1 MLHWGYTL
9 LIIAVAW
16 FIVYLLG
23 RYLKVDERFDWTFG
37 PLFLLMRTKRFNKII
52 KRIAKKYARFWRVF
66 GNISIFFGLL
76 MTLAS
81 IGLLVFSLVNF
92 FIPVIPGADGPTV
105 GLIIPGVTISFRT
118 FLFLII
124 PIILTMVPHELAH
137 GVVSHADGVELKST
151 GLAFFAIFFG
161 AFVELD
167 EEDLIKSSYKTRMR
181 TFAAGMFP
189 NLLLGLLTIPF
200 LIFSANIVAPFY
212 YPADGVLIHEVVKDT
227 PADTAGLKRGIAIF
241 DINSTHIYS
250 YENFSN
256 YMNITKP
263 NQLIILNTTEGTF
276 NIHLDPHPDFNE
288 SGYLGVRTIPYQ
300 EPKFPWAWKFFPY
313 IFDQTIMWTLVVA
326 FGSVLF
332 NALPI
337 PFVLDG
343 DKLLSSFLFQYM
355 KNKRLALIILDIFR
369 FLALALFLA
378 VLIIPLFK
386 YGFVPF
392 G

>member
-9 LIIAVAW
+9 LIIAVIW

-23 RYLKVDERFDWTFG
+23 RYLKVDEKFDWTLG

-92 FIPVIPGADGPTV
+92 FKPIIPVTGPTV

-118 FLFLII
+118 FMYLII

-151 GLAFFAIFFG
+151 GLVFFAIFFG
-161 AFVELD
+161 AFVEP
-167 EEDLIKSSYKTRMR
+167 EEEGLIKSSYKTRMR

-189 NLLLGLLTIPF
+189 NLLLGLLTIPV

-212 YPADGVLIHEVVKDT
+212 YPADGVLIHEVVNDT
-227 PADTAGLKRGIAIF
+227 PADIEGLKRGIAIF
-241 DINSTHIYS
+241 DINSTHIDT
-250 YENFSN
+250 YETFSN
-256 YMNITKP
+256 YMNNTKP

-276 NIHLDPHPDFNE
+276 NIHLIPHPDFNQ

-300 EPKFPWAWKFFPY
+300 EPKFPWVWKFFPY
-313 IFDQTIMWTLVVA
+313 FFDQTIMWTLVVS

-355 KNKRLALIILDIFR
+355 KNKKLALIILDIFR

>member
-1 MLHWGYTL
+1 MHWGYTL
-9 LIIAVAW
+9 LIIAVIW
-16 FIVYLLG
+16 FIVYLVN
-23 RYLKVDERFDWTFG
+23 RYFKVDERFDWSFG

-81 IGLLVFSLVNF
+81 IGLLIFSLTNF
-92 FIPVIPGADGPTV
+92 FNPIIPMEGPTV
-105 GLIIPGVTISFRT
+105 GIIIPGVTISFRT
-118 FLFLII
+118 FLYLII

-161 AFVELD
+161 AFVEPD
-167 EEDLIKSSYKTRMR
+167 EEDIMKSSYKTRMR
-181 TFAAGMFP
+181 TFASGMFP
-189 NLLLGLLTIPF
+189 NLLLGLLTIPV
-200 LIFSANIVAPFY
+200 LIFSANIIAPFY
-212 YPADGVLIHEVVKDT
+212 HDPDGVLIHEVVKNT
-227 PADTAGLKRGIAIF
+227 PADTGGLKRGIAIF
-241 DINSTHIYS
+241 DINSTHIDT
-250 YENFSN
+250 YETFSL
-256 YMNITKP
+256 YMNNTKP
-263 NQLIILNTTEGTF
+263 NQLIILNTTEGII
-276 NIHLDPHPDFNE
+276 NIWLDPHPDYNQ
-288 SGYLGVRTIPYQ
+288 SGYLGVRTITYQ
-300 EPKFPWAWKFFPY
+300 APKFPWAWKFFPY
-313 IFDQTIMWTLVVA
+313 FFEQEIMWTLVVT

-337 PFVLDG
+337 PFILDG

-355 KNKRLALIILDIFR
+355 KNKKVALIILDIFR

-386 YGFVPF
+386 YGFIPF